1 MQINISTRHGHL
13 SAETRDKM
21 SAKLGKLERFHERVT
36 AVNVTVDLEHPDSPR
51 VELRVSVEHSADFIA
66 IDASESL
73 LGSLDASIRKAEQ
86 QLRRHKEKIKDR
98 RHGGAKSPRIEVE
111 TEESDEPDEA

>member
-21 SAKLGKLERFHERVT
+21 SAKLGKLGRFHERVS

-51 VELRVSVEHSADFIA
+51 VELRVSVEHAADFIA
-66 IDASESL
+66 A
-73 LGSLDASIRKAEQ
+73 GVAAGLD
-86 QLRRHKEKIKDR
+86 
-98 RHGGAKSPRIEVE
+98 
-111 TEESDEPDEA
+111 ESD